1 MNIVIIRASGFV
13 KHEAGVAMSACTCTL
28 TRRSQMW
35 RRSNWALY
43 NVTHPSTLHFTLYKL
58 FTHPSTC
65 RAPIITTISIM
76 TIMAK
81 LTSDKLWWLDVVVV
95 CDWWPFEWQGG
106 VTRNLVAYSRE
117 RRIGD
122 MVTKMS
128 HGVPPRSDKGVSQP
142 TVPRGVMSKIGT
154 WWPGVPDVRLW
165 CPWRLVT
172 GWRRPLDIWWLVASP
187 TVPAADV
194 RPAPDKA
201 GAGGEASMNNISRTF
216 ALPPLHNFPALSKR
230 NL

>member
-1 MNIVIIRASGFV
+1 
-13 KHEAGVAMSACTCTL
+13 
-28 TRRSQMW
+28 MW
-35 RRSNWALY
+35 L
-43 NVTHPSTLHFTLYKL
+43 
-58 FTHPSTC
+58 
-65 RAPIITTISIM
+65 
-76 TIMAK
+76 
-81 LTSDKLWWLDVVVV
+81 

-216 ALPPLHNFPALSKR
+216 ALPPLHNFPALSER
-230 NL
+230 NLRCTFGPDGGGDGCSDTQIRDCQCPTHPNPSQILKPADAVLPNHYENPQTVFTSVLRTTQCPSFTLLSFFLSIFYSWT